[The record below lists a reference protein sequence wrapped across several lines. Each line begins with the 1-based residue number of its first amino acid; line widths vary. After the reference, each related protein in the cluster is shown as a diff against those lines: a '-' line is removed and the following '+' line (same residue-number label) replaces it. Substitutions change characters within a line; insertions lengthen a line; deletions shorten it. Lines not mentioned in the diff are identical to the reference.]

1 MDRAGL
7 GTFLMNHRASLVG
20 SLTLAGVAAALASG
34 VGNAQVPRPDSSR
47 TVIIDSVQKTY
58 GVGTL
63 APRQA
68 LAADLARTVDAEVR
82 VAMFEMA
89 SGDELPA
96 LSRLERVAAIAAR
109 DSSGSAAPERAAL
122 HFLLAQSYYRM
133 GMLAPFRQEAEAAL
147 STGATRYATVLRPQ
161 LVVEAYRSGDYA
173 RATTLARDLPAGEL
187 SAIGTLAAGLAAY
200 QSGDLPAARAAFQ
213 RAASAQGQL
222 AAYAKYMD
230 AVAQLRAD
238 TTQAAGVVTTLE
250 SIAASTSGTPFGEQ
264 VRLTAAQVAYEGGRH
279 ADAVRIASTVSE
291 SSPLAAPALL
301 TRAWALYKLDRV
313 DEAERAFTDFV
324 TRYPNRPERREAQLM
339 TAQAQLELGRSAD
352 AERVFQSVADSA
364 AAEART
370 FQAQTNAAIATL
382 ARALVTERAGELLG
396 LADPVGAKALILR
409 DSAGAAD
416 ALALVA
422 GTPNAAPSLTASSA
436 VDAASASQ
444 RLDSIGA
451 RTSPSVTR
459 VLFAPAS
466 ATTRPRELAERS
478 QSLVGADAAVLVA
491 RYRLTEQLEA
501 QEREMALLARLGT
514 MLAADSAVI
523 TNLAAAHQSIA
534 DSLARVDQL
543 MAGAAARI
551 RQTIGVEVQATR
563 ALATENARTAD
574 SLRTAL
580 APIADADGRAAIDA
594 EIATAAAYSRIAEML
609 AGGLDAA
616 ITRHP
621 AFVLRDS
628 VRAHDARTRA
638 ILADLQGSYSRSR
651 ADIAGALTALRGG
664 DAPATRAARQAL
676 SDAEARRT
684 TIEGEVIA
692 AVTAELTA
700 RANEMVASLQRNTEA
715 AQFGTASAAFFRAI
729 DSTRAV
735 GGTGAGGAARNA
747 VPERRR

>member
-1 MDRAGL
+1 MARSHRRLHELVRPDRRPSVAG
-7 GTFLMNHRASLVG
+7 
-20 SLTLAGVAAALASG
+20 ALASG
-34 VGNAQVPRPDSSR
+34 VGNAQVRRPDSSR
-47 TVIIDSVQKTY
+47 TVIIDSVQKTF
-58 GVGTL
+58 GVDT
-63 APRQA
+63 AA
-68 LAADLARTVDAEVR
+68 LRKTPAVDLARTVDAEVR

-89 SGDELPA
+89 AGDELPA
-96 LSRLERVAAIAAR
+96 LSRLERVAAIVRR

-122 HFLLAQSYYRM
+122 HFLLAQSYYRL
-133 GMLAPFRQEAEAAL
+133 GMLAPFRREAEASL
-147 STGATRYATVLRPQ
+147 SAGATRYATVLRPQ

-173 RATTLARDLPAGEL
+173 RATTLARNLPAGEM
-187 SAIGTLAAGLAAY
+187 SAVGTLVAGLAAY

-213 RAASAQGQL
+213 RAASGQSQF

-230 AVAQLRAD
+230 AVTQLRAD
-238 TTQAAGVVTTLE
+238 TTQAAGVVTNLE
-250 SIAASTSGTPFGEQ
+250 SIATSTTGTPFGDQ
-264 VRLTAAQVAYEGGRH
+264 VRLTAAQVAYEGERH
-279 ADAVRIASTVSE
+279 ADAVRIASTLPE

-313 DEAERAFTDFV
+313 DEAERAFADFV
-324 TRYPNRPERREAQLM
+324 TRYPNRPERDEAQLM
-339 TAQAQLELGRSAD
+339 MAQAQLELGRSAD
-352 AERVFQSVADSA
+352 AERVFQRVADSA
-364 AAEART
+364 AVQVRA

-382 ARALVTERAGELLG
+382 AGALVTARADELLG

-409 DSAGAAD
+409 DSSGNAD

-422 GTPNAAPSLTASSA
+422 GTGTATPSLTARSA

-444 RLDSIGA
+444 RLDSIAA
-451 RTSPSVTR
+451 RAGPSVAR

-466 ATTRPRELAERS
+466 STTRPRELAERS

-491 RYRLTEQLEA
+491 RYRLAEQLEA
-501 QEREMALLARLGT
+501 QEREMAQLARLGA

-523 TNLAAAHQSIA
+523 TNLTVAHQGVA
-534 DSLARVDQL
+534 DSLARLDQL
-543 MAGAAARI
+543 MAAAEARL
-551 RQTIGVEVQATR
+551 RQMIGVEVEATR
-563 ALATENARTAD
+563 ALAAENARTAD

-594 EIATAAAYSRIAEML
+594 EVATAAAYSRIAEML
-609 AGGLDAA
+609 AGGLDTA
-616 ITRHP
+616 IARHP

-628 VRAHDARTRA
+628 VRARDARTRA
-638 ILADLQGSYSRSR
+638 ILAGLQGSYSRSR
-651 ADIAGALTALRGG
+651 ADVAVALTALRGG

-676 SDAEARRT
+676 SDAEARRA

-735 GGTGAGGAARNA
+735 GGTGTAGAARSA
-747 VPERRR
+747 APERRR

>member
-1 MDRAGL
+1 MK
-7 GTFLMNHRASLVG
+7 HRASLLG
-20 SLTLAGVAAALASG
+20 SLTLAGIAAALASG

-58 GVGTL
+58 GVG
-63 APRQA
+63 AAVPRQA

-89 SGDELPA
+89 SGQELPA
-96 LSRLERVAAIAAR
+96 LSRLERVAAIVAR

-122 HFLLAQSYYRM
+122 HFLLAQSYYRL
-133 GMLAPFRQEAEAAL
+133 GMLAPFRREAEASL
-147 STGATRYATVLRPQ
+147 SAGATRYATVLRPQ
-161 LVVEAYRSGDYA
+161 LVVEAYRSGDYT
-173 RATTLARDLPAGEL
+173 RATTLARDLPTGET
-187 SAIGTLAAGLAAY
+187 SAVGALVAGLAAY
-200 QSGDLPAARAAFQ
+200 QSGDLPAARTAFQ
-213 RAASAQGQL
+213 RVASGQGQF

-230 AVAQLRAD
+230 AVTQLRAD
-238 TTQAAGVVTTLE
+238 TTQAARVVATLE
-250 SIAASTSGTPFGEQ
+250 SIAASTTAPPFGDQ
-264 VRLTAAQVAYEGGRH
+264 VRLTAAQVAYEGGSH
-279 ADAVRIASTVSE
+279 ADAVRIASTLPE

-301 TRAWALYKLDRV
+301 TRAWALYKLDHI

-324 TRYPNRPERREAQLM
+324 TRYPNRPERDEAQLM
-339 TAQAQLELGRSAD
+339 LAQAQLELGRSAD
-352 AERVFQSVADSA
+352 AERIFQRVADSA
-364 AAEART
+364 TVQVSA

-382 ARALVTERAGELLG
+382 SRALVTARAGELLG

-409 DSAGAAD
+409 DSSGTWD

-422 GTPNAAPSLTASSA
+422 GTANATPSLTASSA

-444 RLDSIGA
+444 RLDSIAA
-451 RTSPSVTR
+451 RTSPSVAR

-466 ATTRPRELAERS
+466 STTRPRELAERA

-491 RYRLTEQLEA
+491 RYRLAEQLEA
-501 QEREMALLARLGT
+501 QERELAQLARLGT
-514 MLAADSAVI
+514 MLAADSTVI
-523 TNLAAAHQSIA
+523 TDLTAAHQVIA
-534 DSLARVDQL
+534 DSLARLDQL
-543 MAGAAARI
+543 MAGAEARL
-551 RQTIGVEVQATR
+551 RQMIGVEVEATR

-609 AGGLDAA
+609 AGGLNKVIA
-616 ITRHP
+616 RHP
-621 AFVLRDS
+621 AFALRDS

-664 DAPATRAARQAL
+664 DSPATRAARQAL

-700 RANEMVASLQRNTEA
+700 RANEMVASLQRNAEA
-715 AQFGTASAAFFRAI
+715 ARFGTASAAFFRAI
-729 DSTRAV
+729 DGTRAV
-735 GGTGAGGAARNA
+735 GGTGTAGAARTVA
-747 VPERRR
+747 PERRR

>member
-1 MDRAGL
+1 MKY
-7 GTFLMNHRASLVG
+7 HRASLVG
-20 SLTLAGVAAALASG
+20 SLTLAGIAAALASR

-58 GVGTL
+58 GVDAATPRKTI
-63 APRQA
+63 AP
-68 LAADLARTVDAEVR
+68 DLARTVDAEVR
-82 VAMFEMA
+82 VAMFEMTL
-89 SGDELPA
+89 GDELPA
-96 LSRLERVAAIAAR
+96 LSRLERVAAIVGR
-109 DSSGSAAPERAAL
+109 DSSGSAAPQRAAL
-122 HFLLAQSYYRM
+122 HFLLAQSYYRL
-133 GMLAPFRQEAEAAL
+133 GMLAAFRREAEASL

-173 RATTLARDLPAGEL
+173 RATTLARDLPAGEM
-187 SAIGTLAAGLAAY
+187 SAVGTLVAGLAAY
-200 QSGDLPAARAAFQ
+200 QSGNLPAARAAFQ
-213 RAASAQGQL
+213 RMASGQGQF
-222 AAYAKYMD
+222 AAYARYMD
-230 AVAQLRAD
+230 AVTQLRAD
-238 TTQAAGVVTTLE
+238 TTQAAGVATTLE
-250 SIAASTSGTPFGEQ
+250 SIAASTSTPFGDQ

-279 ADAVRIASTVSE
+279 ADAVRIASTLPE
-291 SSPLAAPALL
+291 NSPLAAPALL

-324 TRYPNRPERREAQLM
+324 ARYPNRPERHEAQLM
-339 TAQAQLELGRSAD
+339 MAQAQLELGRSAD
-352 AERVFQSVADSA
+352 AERIFRSVADSA
-364 AAEART
+364 AVEARA

-409 DSAGAAD
+409 DSSGAAD

-422 GTPNAAPSLTASSA
+422 GTANAAPSLTASSA

-466 ATTRPRELAERS
+466 STTRPRELAERS
-478 QSLVGADAAVLVA
+478 QSLVGADAGVLVA

-543 MAGAAARI
+543 MAGAAARL
-551 RQTIGVEVQATR
+551 RQMIGLEVEATR

-616 ITRHP
+616 IARHP
-621 AFVLRDS
+621 AFALRDS

-638 ILADLQGSYSRSR
+638 VTADLQGSYSRSR

-676 SDAEARRT
+676 TDAEARRT

-715 AQFGTASAAFFRAI
+715 AQFGTASAAFFRAV
-729 DSTRAV
+729 DSKRAV
-735 GGTGAGGAARNA
+735 GGTGTAGAARNVA
-747 VPERRR
+747 PERRR